1 MSQVY
6 SQKFDRF
13 KSEVKQALEDED
25 DALAAYTRFVEWLV
39 EYEQEHGQLPSSNG
53 PNDSDLLLVLEEAV
67 RKLKDDNLCLSD
79 RRYMKL
85 WTMFAKRVDAPEQ
98 IYAYMLSNKIGT
110 MFSPLYEE
118 YAKVLERND
127 KCVISLKLLS
137 WCTDP
142 YKTERSKRCLSTRD
156 QQSRARCR

>member
-85 WTMFAKRVDAPEQ
+85 WTMF
-98 IYAYMLSNKIGT
+98 T
-110 MFSPLYEE
+110 T
-118 YAKVLERND
+118 
-127 KCVISLKLLS
+127 LKEGLNQGALMG
-137 WCTDP
+137 
-142 YKTERSKRCLSTRD
+142 ETRE
-156 QQSRARCR
+156 